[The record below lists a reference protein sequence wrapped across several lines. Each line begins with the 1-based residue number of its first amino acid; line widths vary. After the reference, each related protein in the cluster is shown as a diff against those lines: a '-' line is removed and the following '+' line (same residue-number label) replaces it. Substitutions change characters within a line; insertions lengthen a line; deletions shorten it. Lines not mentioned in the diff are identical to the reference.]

1 MADSNYKRKPKWL
14 TVPLPK
20 GEEFRQIQQITQRRG
35 LPTVCEEAKCP
46 NLGECWSSG
55 TATFMLLGE
64 TCTRACRFC
73 SVQTQANPA
82 PPDPDEPQ
90 KIALSAKEMGLK
102 YLVLTT
108 VNRDELPDQG
118 VGHMLNVL
126 QQVQSLNPQLKIEL
140 LMPDFCGDFSL
151 VDRLLDSPAL
161 VLGHNLECVSRLSP
175 KVRDPKASYQQSLD
189 LLSYIKKQRP
199 EQSTKSSLLVGLG
212 ETQQEL
218 FEAMADL
225 RKAKVDFLTV
235 GQYLQPTKSK
245 LPVIEYIHPDQFHAI
260 ELAGKKMG
268 FRYVAAGPLVRSSY
282 KAFEYYMRQL

>member
-1 MADSNYKRKPKWL
+1 MVDVTYKRKPKWL

-20 GEEFRQIQQITQRRG
+20 GEEFRQIQQITANRG

-73 SVQTQANPA
+73 SVQTQARPA
-82 PPDPDEPQ
+82 PPDPEEPQ

-126 QQVQSLNPQLKIEL
+126 EQVKRLNPQLKIEL
-140 LMPDFCGDFSL
+140 LMPDFCGDFGL

-161 VLGHNLECVSRLSP
+161 VLGHNLETVSRLSS
-175 KVRDPKASYQQSLD
+175 KVRDPMAGYQQSLD
-189 LLSYIKKQRP
+189 ILRYIKDKRP
-199 EQSTKSSLLVGLG
+199 EQATKSSLLVGLG
-212 ETQQEL
+212 ETVEEL

-225 RKAKVDFLTV
+225 RTAKVDFLTV

-245 LPVIEYIHPDQFHAI
+245 LAVEEYVHPDVFKKI

-268 FRYVAAGPLVRSSY
+268 FQYVAAGPLVRSSY
-282 KAFEYYMRQL
+282 KAFEFYMSRV